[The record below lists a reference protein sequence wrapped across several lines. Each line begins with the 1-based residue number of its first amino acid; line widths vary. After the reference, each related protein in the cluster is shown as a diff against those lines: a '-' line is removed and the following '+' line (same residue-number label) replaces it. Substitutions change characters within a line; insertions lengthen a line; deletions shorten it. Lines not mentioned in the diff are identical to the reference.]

1 MDGSYSLVLGRD
13 RGILLNVSV
22 SNQADSAYETHL
34 YVKHDPS
41 ISYSGTKVY
50 SECKRNR
57 KPFIYNNAPFH
68 FQSLHT
74 CTQFN
79 STLVDCSL
87 GNPMRRGTEAKL
99 SLRFDPQRVDDLV
112 SKLTFQVFVNTT
124 SALLEGTKSEASIVA
139 NVIKRAKIS
148 ISGYVTDI
156 GLIPF
161 AADKGFVSN

>member
-1 MDGSYSLVLGRD
+1 
-13 RGILLNVSV
+13 
-22 SNQADSAYETHL
+22 
-34 YVKHDPS
+34 
-41 ISYSGTKVY
+41 
-50 SECKRNR
+50 
-57 KPFIYNNAPFH
+57 
-68 FQSLHT
+68 
-74 CTQFN
+74 
-79 STLVDCSL
+79 
-87 GNPMRRGTEAKL
+87 MRRGTEAKL